1 MVESDVFS
9 CFSIFMMEM
18 KDNFFTEGENENGD
32 KMLNAMKIRVSQL
45 SDLFKKIDYKL
56 YNHLE
61 ELKIQPAL
69 CCIKWFMHCLL

>member
-18 KDNFFTEGENENGD
+18 KDNFFTEGENENGE
-32 KMLNAMKIRVSQL
+32 KLLNAMKIRVSQL

-56 YNHLE
+56 YSHLE

>member
-18 KDNFFTEGENENGD
+18 KDNFFNEGENENGE
-32 KMLNAMKIRVSQL
+32 KMLCAMKIRVSQL
-45 SDLFKKIDYKL
+45 SDLFKKIDFKL

-69 CCIKWFMHCLL
+69 YCIKWFMHCLL

>member
-18 KDNFFTEGENENGD
+18 KDNFFNEVENENGE

-45 SDLFKKIDYKL
+45 SD
-56 YNHLE
+56 
-61 ELKIQPAL
+61 
-69 CCIKWFMHCLL
+69 